1 MQLTPG
7 EHLVD
12 TETAV
17 DRFGRLWLVIK
28 CDGETWDRIGPF
40 KSEDELNAA
49 DGRAEPAD
57 RNSFPPETMRSPR
70 LFPATG

>member
-7 EHLVD
+7 EHIVD

-17 DRFGRLWLVIK
+17 DKFGRLWLVIK

-49 DGRAEPAD
+49 DD
-57 RNSFPPETMRSPR
+57 DFRSMLIAGGGKEVAPQ
-70 LFPATG
+70 